1 MEKKNY
7 TAPKLIV
14 HGDVETVTQANVNG
28 FQTDGVRIIVNG
40 QGVFGTT

>member
-28 FQTDGVRIIVNG
+28 LAQDNTRIVVNG
-40 QGVFGTT
+40 QDVFGTT